1 MPFICLRRTDIPN
14 GILQITDFWPNKSQA
29 NAVIDPKPQGPR
41 YCNAPTTNS
50 VILTST
56 GGAQRQ
62 FLTDYSG
69 LAAYLLANVQQ
80 DGTGGAA
87 MTPTQADTAAA
98 ALIAAMRAGS
108 ALTLSDINTI
118 LVAAAG
124 AGTELNSIGG
134 SASTGAVTDV
144 LRILAGATYTVPSG
158 TVIQNTST
166 VFTPQASAAAWNA
179 ANFNFDTFTD
189 VLAMD
194 SSFYISLA
202 QGQLDGFTSA
212 NFTYRDTTGAA
223 LVVYSD
229 TGSVL

>member
-14 GILQITDFWPNKSQA
+14 GTLQVTDFWPNKTQA
-29 NAVIDPKPQGPR
+29 NAVVDPKPQGPR
-41 YCNAPTTNS
+41 YCNAPNTST
-50 VILTST
+50 VVLTST

-62 FLTDYSG
+62 FAAAYSG

-80 DGTGGAA
+80 DGAGGAA

-98 ALIAAMRAGS
+98 ALITAMRAGS
-108 ALTLSDINTI
+108 DLTLADINTI

-124 AGTELNSIGG
+124 AGTELNSLGG
-134 SASTGAVTDV
+134 SASTGAVSDV

-158 TVIQNTST
+158 SVIQNTST
-166 VFTPQASAAAWNA
+166 VFTPQSSAAAWNA
-179 ANFNFDTFTD
+179 ANFNFNTFTD

-202 QGQLDGFTSA
+202 QGQLNGFTSSS
-212 NFTYRDTTGAA
+212 FTYRDTTGAA